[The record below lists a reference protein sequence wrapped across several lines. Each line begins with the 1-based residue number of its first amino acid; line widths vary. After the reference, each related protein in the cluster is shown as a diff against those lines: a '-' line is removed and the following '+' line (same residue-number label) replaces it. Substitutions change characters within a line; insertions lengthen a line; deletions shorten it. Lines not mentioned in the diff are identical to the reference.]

1 MAQRIVTILDDDLD
15 GSPATTS
22 IEFALEGTQYIIDL
36 NDEHAQELRESLAK
50 YIAAGRK
57 SGRAS
62 RTVRAASIPAGGPSV
77 KVVRVWA
84 KEQGLQVSG
93 RGRIQADIMAQYVAA
108 H

>member
-15 GSPATTS
+15 GSPATTT
-22 IEFALEGTQYIIDL
+22 IEFALGGIQYIIDL
-36 NDEHAQELRESLAK
+36 NDEHAHELRDSLAK

-57 SGRAS
+57 SGRAPRTS
-62 RTVRAASIPAGGPSV
+62 RPADTPAGGPSP
-77 KVVRVWA
+77 KVVRAWA
-84 KEQGLQVSG
+84 KEQGLQVSD